1 MKLFKTLFDREQEFR
16 APSKPVYAI
25 GDIHGRCDL
34 LERLIP
40 KIAAHSGDEPSELIF
55 LGDYIDRGPQSRE
68 VIDYLIH
75 APELAPFD
83 CTFLMGNH
91 EATLL
96 QFLDTPGVGPSWS
109 SFGGLETLLSYGV
122 RPPTLQKTPDVWQ
135 EASDQLREALP
146 QEHLDFLKG
155 LELFAQR
162 EDYLFVH
169 AGVDPDKPFEFQGEA
184 EFLWIRDAF
193 LASRRTLPWK
203 IVHGHT
209 PEPAPYSDRRR
220 IGVDTGAYQTGVLTA
235 ACISAQ
241 GIEFLATP

>member
-1 MKLFKTLFDREQEFR
+1 MKLFKTLFGRENGFR

-34 LERLIP
+34 LERLIV
-40 KIAAHSGDEPSELIF
+40 KIRAHAGDLPSELIF
-55 LGDYIDRGPQSRE
+55 LGDYIDRGPQSCE
-68 VIDYLIH
+68 VIDYLAH
-75 APELAPFD
+75 SVELARFE
-83 CTFLMGNH
+83 CTFLKGNH

-96 QFLDTPGVGPSWS
+96 QFLEDPSIGPSWT
-109 SFGGLETLLSYGV
+109 SFGGFETLLSYGV
-122 RPPTLQKTPDVWQ
+122 RTTTLHKDSEVWQ
-135 EASDQLREALP
+135 ETSNQLREALP
-146 QEHLDFLKG
+146 QSHIDFLKG

-193 LASRRTLPWK
+193 LASRRTHPWK

-220 IGVDTGAYQTGVLTA
+220 IGVDTGAYQTGALTA